1 MGIYHITLLAIVQ
14 GVTEFLPI
22 SSSGHL
28 ILASRAL
35 ELPDQSLVIDV
46 AVHVGTLFAVMAY
59 FWRDMVAL
67 GIGTTRLLTGRR
79 DPRSR
84 LVVFLVIATLPV
96 IVGGFLF
103 NQYFPQGL
111 RSVELVAWATIGF
124 AIVLWIADR
133 LGMTV
138 RRLEHLGN
146 GSALFIG
153 LSQVLA
159 LIPGTSRAGITMTA
173 GRMLGMERTE
183 AARFSILLS
192 VPTIIGA
199 GALKGSTLIQSGD
212 TTLQI
217 SAVIATS
224 FSFVAGMIAIA
235 VMMRW
240 LKKSSFTPFVVYR
253 IALGGGLLAWIYF
266 LAV

>member
-1 MGIYHITLLAIVQ
+1 MSIYHITLLAIVQ

-28 ILASRAL
+28 ILASRVL
-35 ELPDQSLVIDV
+35 ELPDQSLAIDV
-46 AVHVGTLFAVMAY
+46 AVHVGTLFAVMVY
-59 FWRDMVAL
+59 FWRDIFAL
-67 GIGTTRLLTGRR
+67 GVGIVRLLVGRR

-84 LVVFLVIATLPV
+84 LVILLVIATLPV
-96 IVGGFLF
+96 IAAGYLF
-103 NQYFPQGL
+103 SRYLPHGL
-111 RSVELVAWATIGF
+111 RGVELVAWATIGF

-138 RRLEHLGN
+138 RRIEHLGYGN
-146 GSALFIG
+146 ALFIG

-192 VPTIIGA
+192 IPTIIGA
-199 GALKGSTLIQSGD
+199 GVLKGSALIQSGD
-212 TTLQI
+212 ITLQI
-217 SAVIATS
+217 SAAIATILS
-224 FSFVAGMIAIA
+224 FIAGMISIAI
-235 VMMRW
+235 MMRW
-240 LKKSSFTPFVVYR
+240 LRKSSFTPFVIYR
-253 IALGGGLLAWIYF
+253 IALGGGLLAWIHF